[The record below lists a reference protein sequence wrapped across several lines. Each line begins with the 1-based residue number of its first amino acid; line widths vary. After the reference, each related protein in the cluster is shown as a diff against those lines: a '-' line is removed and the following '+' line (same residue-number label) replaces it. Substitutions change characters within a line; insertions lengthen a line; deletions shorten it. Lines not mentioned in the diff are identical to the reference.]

1 MIFKHEVTIT
11 TDASGDA
18 TVYSGVVRG
27 VVKAITYVPGTIVTG
42 GDLTIT
48 AENSGLAIVT
58 ITNAGTSTVTWHPRA
73 LASKVADGSDATDA
87 FTELPL
93 FDERIKCVVA
103 QGGATKTGT
112 INFYTEE

>member
-1 MIFKHEVTIT
+1 MIFKHVATIT

-18 TVYSGVVRG
+18 IVYSGLVRG

-42 GDLTIT
+42 ADLVIT
-48 AENSGLAIVT
+48 AEDSGLAILTV
-58 ITNAGTSTVTWHPRA
+58 TNAGTSTVTWHPRA
-73 LASKVADGSDATDA
+73 IPNKVADASA
-87 FTELPL
+87 FTDTDVELPL